1 MPRAETNRA
10 KVRLLLGGA
19 AVFLAS
25 LATLSLLSEDDAV
38 ETPVV
43 EIANPQSSMDG
54 EGSDDLLAA
63 EDVMDGSVE
72 DASSNR
78 AQREVI
84 GEWSELG
91 ELSLRGRVVG
101 RAASEAVEG
110 ARVTVSFEGGEVQA
124 TSVSNGEFEL
134 YVPAGVSLDAEAF
147 AHGYNIGRRHDL
159 NPEEE
164 LVFRLDGGTVIKGV
178 ILGPNI
184 EAFKE
189 AQVRL
194 WADDDRSHTSFSV
207 APDLTLSMHGM
218 EEGDPALT
226 FHPDERGAFEVYGLE
241 PGEFDFSV
249 EVPGW
254 SYGIVRDV
262 VLRTGETRHIEFEL
276 VRAGSA
282 QARIVYEGTLVGVA
296 DCQVEVTPWIQGLTS
311 DVENAA
317 KKIYESDKD
326 GWVELSWLNPGES
339 RVRIRALN
347 GLFEEI
353 TERLIV
359 TADKREIL
367 TWELPGMH
375 PLSGV
380 IRAESGE
387 TISQGWVH
395 LFSGGDSEDIYF
407 GDGFVRE
414 PDDLGLPRSVEIA
427 ADGSYRFESVPA
439 ETTLTL
445 SAVSNG
451 EPLAV
456 GYSRVILAGPR
467 SNNRYGGR
475 SVKRL
480 PVDAAIHDFEV
491 EAVLRLEGLVHG
503 PDGEG
508 QAGAQIHLYNV
519 KRGPMSLS
527 TPQVQALLI
536 GSIHSEVE
544 PRGTLVAT
552 SDEEGRFAVEGLL
565 PSDGWVS
572 AELDG
577 YKKEWERLKVREQ
590 PTELL
595 IELEVAPSLSGR
607 VVDLDGDPIPW
618 ARVKASRSDGSRS
631 GRERW
636 CQADEFGRFEFK
648 MGNGRGDSGF
658 LDEGKWTFVARAS
671 GREPVD
677 RPTRTVPGEDELL
690 LRMGPAHVADAAS
703 LRGKVLLPDGMEPT
717 RLRLKQLRSA
727 ALSVDGGDFKITGLN
742 PGSHR
747 LVFEARGCAPKSL
760 GDGERGELVL
770 SEGEDR
776 DLGLITMYPG
786 TEIEVVVDADEGRL
800 DDAQVRFYPVGGY
813 AVDSGS
819 GTRRPGYERRGT
831 YYMGVLELGTWSM
844 VVRANGHE
852 KLVREI
858 VLGADSARKITV
870 KMKKKS

>member
-1 MPRAETNRA
+1 MPRAQTSRTR
-10 KVRLLLGGA
+10 VRLLLGSA
-19 AVFLAS
+19 AALVVSVVA
-25 LATLSLLSEDDAV
+25 LSLLLSDGRDEP
-38 ETPVV
+38 EIV
-43 EIANPQSSMDG
+43 EIATPRAPLDVGDG
-54 EGSDDLLAA
+54 EDLLA
-63 EDVMDGSVE
+63 VE
-72 DASSNR
+72 GVEESARERSSTG
-78 AQREVI
+78 AQREVVS
-84 GEWSELG
+84 EWAEFG

-101 RAASEAVEG
+101 RASSEAVEG

-124 TSVSNGEFEL
+124 TSASSGEFEL
-134 YVPAGVSLDAEAF
+134 DVPAGVSLNAVAF
-147 AHGYNIGRRHDL
+147 AHGYNIGRRRNL

-178 ILGPNI
+178 ILGPNV
-184 EAFKE
+184 EAFE
-189 AQVRL
+189 GAQVRL
-194 WADDDRSHTSFSV
+194 WADDDRSQTNFSV
-207 APDLTLSMHGM
+207 APDLTLKMTGM

-262 VLRTGETRHIEFEL
+262 VLRKGETRHVEFEL

-367 TWELPGMH
+367 TWELPGLH

-380 IRAESGE
+380 IRTESGE
-387 TISQGWVH
+387 TVTKGWVH
-395 LFSGGDSEDIYF
+395 LFSGSDSEDVYF
-407 GDGFVRE
+407 GDGFVRDS
-414 PDDLGLPRSVEIA
+414 DDLGLPRSVEIA

-445 SAVSNG
+445 SAVSDA

-456 GYSRVILAGPR
+456 GYSRVILAGSR
-467 SNNRYGGR
+467 ASNRYGGR

-480 PVDAAIHDFEV
+480 PVDAAVHDFEL
-491 EAVLRLEGLVHG
+491 EAALRLEGFVQG

-508 QAGAQIHLYNV
+508 QAGAEIHLYNV
-519 KRGPMSLS
+519 KRGPMGLDAS
-527 TPQVQALLI
+527 QVQALLV
-536 GSIHSEVE
+536 GSIYSEVE
-544 PRGTLVAT
+544 SRGTLVAT
-552 SDEEGRFAVEGLL
+552 SDEEGRFVVEGLL

-577 YKKEWERLKVREQ
+577 YKKEWERIDVQEQ

-595 IELEVAPSLSGR
+595 IELQVAPSLRGR

-618 ARVKASRSDGSRS
+618 ARVNASRSGGSRRN
-631 GRERW
+631 RERW
-636 CQADEFGRFEFK
+636 CKADEYGRFEFK

-658 LDEGKWTFVARAS
+658 LDEGEWTFVARAS
-671 GREPVD
+671 SREPVD
-677 RPTRTVPGEDELL
+677 RPKRVVPGAEELV

-703 LRGKVLLPDGMEPT
+703 LRGKVLLPDGMEPS
-717 RLRLKQLRSA
+717 RLRLQRIRSA

-742 PGSHR
+742 PGAHK

-760 GDGERGELVL
+760 GEGEKNELLL
-770 SEGEDR
+770 SEGEER

-786 TEIEVVVDADEGRL
+786 REVAILVENSEGRMEK
-800 DDAQVRFYPVGGY
+800 AQVRFTPVSGY
-813 AVDSGS
+813 ASESGS
-819 GTRRPGYERRGT
+819 GTRKPGYERRGT
-831 YYMGVLELGTWSM
+831 YYMGSLELGTWSL
-844 VVRANGHE
+844 VVKAAGYE
-852 KLVREI
+852 KVVKEV
-858 VLGADSARKITV
+858 VLGADSAREIKV
-870 KMKKKS
+870 KMKERS